1 MSLAV
6 AGTQAEIVAWTCF
19 VVGIALLAGG
29 VVLGLWN
36 SVGQAPQ
43 KAGTAKS
50 KLDEAKSKLDEARGH
65 IERTSS
71 AIAGAGLEG
80 VGDVAPEA
88 TEAVDEAAAST
99 EEARSAL
106 EQVEGIVGALPENLR
121 FAGVLIL
128 VGTVLMGV
136 ATVQFGEVAL
146 F

>member
-1 MSLAV
+1 MNLAV

-19 VVGIALLAGG
+19 VVGITLVAGG
-29 VVLGLWN
+29 VVIGLKI
-36 SVGQAPQ
+36 SLGQAPR
-43 KAGTAKS
+43 KPE
-50 KLDEAKSKLDEARGH
+50 DAKSKLDEARTKLDEVRGH
-65 IERTSS
+65 IERTTS
-71 AIAGAGLEG
+71 AIADAGLEG
-80 VGDVAPEA
+80 VGGAAPEA
-88 TEAVDEAAAST
+88 TEAVVAAGASA